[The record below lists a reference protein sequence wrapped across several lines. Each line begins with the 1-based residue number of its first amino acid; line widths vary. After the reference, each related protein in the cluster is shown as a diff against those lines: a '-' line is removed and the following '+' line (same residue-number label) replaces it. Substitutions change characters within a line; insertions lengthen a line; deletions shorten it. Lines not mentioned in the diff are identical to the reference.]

1 LELLS
6 IIGGMTHAIAAL
18 VRVALG
24 TLALAATVMAL
35 PALGQ
40 SAAAAAPVDLV
51 ARLKEAEGNPR
62 QWEAMFKVGRK
73 VAAFCANCHGEGGNS
88 VDIHTPNLA
97 GQNPYYL
104 LQQVREFGATQRK
117 SNEFKKRLVNVMTP
131 DEKIGMV
138 IFYAGQEVTF
148 KPAADAALAKKGEAL
163 YARRCGECHEKDGRG
178 DREYSRV
185 AGQQPGYMSKT
196 LKGYRDGSGPR
207 IHRQMADEIKP
218 LSDADIA
225 AIVAYVSAMK

>member
-1 LELLS
+1 
-6 IIGGMTHAIAAL
+6 MAKH
-18 VRVALG
+18 VRVAMG
-24 TLALAATVMAL
+24 ALAAAATFIAF
-35 PALGQ
+35 PAIGQ
-40 SAAAAAPVDLV
+40 SAAAAAPIDLV
-51 ARLKEAEGNPR
+51 ARLKEVEGNPR
-62 QWEAMFKVGRK
+62 QWEAMFKAGRR
-73 VAAFCANCHGEGGNS
+73 VAAFCANCHGDGGNS
-88 VDIHTPNLA
+88 VDGNTPNLA

-138 IFYAGQEVTF
+138 VFYAGQEVTY
-148 KPAADAALAKKGEAL
+148 KPASDPALAKKGEAL
-163 YARRCGECHEKDGRG
+163 YAKRCADCHEKDGRG

-185 AGQQPGYMSKT
+185 AGQQAGYLSKT

-218 LSDADIA
+218 LTDADIA
-225 AIVAYVSAMK
+225 AVVAYVSAMR